1 MALSSVIR
9 SRLETQGFVGLTDTT
24 LAEVEPWLRL
34 SPALCTVLIG
44 VSTVLAS
51 VVMLWVMAAIAV
63 MGTLLPFHPFDI
75 IYNAGIRFLV
85 GTGPLPH
92 NGAPRRFACGLA
104 AVWLA
109 ATALAFESGAMT
121 LGYILGGV
129 LTAVGALVA
138 TTHFCIPSTLYCAI
152 FGQPTK
158 RRG

>member
-1 MALSSVIR
+1 MALSPVIR

-34 SPALCTVLIG
+34 SPALCTVLVG
-44 VSTVLAS
+44 VGTVLPS
-51 VVMLWVMAAIAV
+51 PTMLWVMAAIAV
-63 MGTLLPFHPFDI
+63 MGALLPFHPFDV

-85 GTGPLPH
+85 GTGPLPR

-104 AVWLA
+104 TVWLV
-109 ATALAFESGAMT
+109 ATALAFGSGATT

-152 FGQPTK
+152 FGQPAK

>member
-34 SPALCTVLIG
+34 SPALCTVLVG
-44 VSTVLAS
+44 VGTVLPS
-51 VVMLWVMAAIAV
+51 PTMLWVMAAIAV
-63 MGTLLPFHPFDI
+63 MGALLPFHPFDG
-75 IYNAGIRFLV
+75 IYNFAIRFLMRM
-85 GTGPLPH
+85 GPLPH
-92 NGAPRRFACGLA
+92 NSAPRRFACGLA
-104 AVWLA
+104 AAWLA

>member
-129 LTAVGALVA
+129 LTAMGALVA